1 VNAADLEGVTAA
13 HEAFYAAFEA
23 ADLDRMA
30 ACWAQDDGVCCIHP
44 GSDLILGWPRVSR
57 SWAAVFVGSAR
68 LQFFLTD
75 VRMHVDGDTAVVT
88 CTENVLAGAE
98 LTAGKVLATNVF
110 RREGGSWRMTLHHAS
125 PVLRG

>member
-1 VNAADLEGVTAA
+1 VKATDVGAVTGAN
-13 HEAFYAAFEA
+13 EAFYAAFEA

-30 ACWAQDDGVCCIHP
+30 ACWAQDDTVCCIHP
-44 GSDLILGWPRVSR
+44 GSDLIVGWPRVSR

-75 VRMHVDGDTAVVT
+75 VDVHVDGDTAVVT
-88 CTENVLAGAE
+88 CAENVLAGAE
-98 LTAGKVLATNVF
+98 LSAGKVLATNVF
-110 RREGGSWRMTLHHAS
+110 RRVDGEWRMVLHHAS